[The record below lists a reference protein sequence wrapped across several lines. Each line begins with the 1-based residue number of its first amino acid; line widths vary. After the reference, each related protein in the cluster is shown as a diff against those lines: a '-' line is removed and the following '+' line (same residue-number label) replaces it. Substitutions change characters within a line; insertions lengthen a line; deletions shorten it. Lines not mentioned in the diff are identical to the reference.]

1 MPTHFTIKGPSR
13 GVKRLCFLLLIAAP
27 LVSAEPI
34 SMMQE
39 FPAYF
44 SSLPIRYMKTV
55 KVETPFFETVYFGV
69 ASWYSEKDKFIN
81 KHTANGEVFDD
92 QQMTCASWSF
102 KFGTMLEVKNL
113 YNGKS
118 IVCRVNDRGPNKRLN
133 RLIDLTKAAFKKLDG
148 THRGLIPVT
157 VREISS

>member
-1 MPTHFTIKGPSR
+1 MLGILKKQGPGR

-34 SMMQE
+34 SMFQE

-44 SSLPIRYMKTV
+44 SSMPLHQLKPIKI
-55 KVETPFFETVYFGV
+55 ETPLFETLYFGV

-92 QQMTCASWSF
+92 TQMTCASWDF
-102 KFGTMLEVKNL
+102 KFGTLLEVKNL
-113 YNGKS
+113 TNGKS

-133 RLIDLTKAAFKKLDG
+133 RLIDLTKAAFKKLDSP
-148 THRGLIPVT
+148 HRGLVPVT
-157 VREISS
+157 VRKISS